1 MKIAQ
6 ELRNCL
12 DVSMTINKPNTSL
25 VGLGV
30 AHWNG
35 LRAASESQY
44 GGAFAKLHNELAF
57 SQAAWAVISIL
68 MVVAISIGIATR
80 RKSNESRR
88 LATQLFIAVGIF
100 CVFNLVLLAFRS
112 DGI

>member
-12 DVSMTINKPNTSL
+12 DARLAIIATTTSV

-35 LRAASESQY
+35 LRAASESKY
-44 GGAFAKLHNELAF
+44 GGAFAKLHYDLAF
-57 SQAAWAVISIL
+57 GQAVWAVFSIM
-68 MVVAISIGIATR
+68 MVVAIPIVIATR
-80 RKSNESRR
+80 RKPNESRT
-88 LATQLFIAVGIF
+88 LAVQLFIAVGIF
-100 CVFNLVLLAFRS
+100 CIVNLVLLAFR
-112 DGI
+112 